1 MNYIWELLRKA
12 GGSSFELA
20 VWGMY
25 FGIFLACLLALYEKR
40 VIGGFVRTLLKKE
53 AFSPEKAMTLQ
64 ELGYGKNPFVRGALR
79 GKTALSSLV
88 YMPGEDPEITG
99 APEEGDIHAQI
110 HARPAIRSAA
120 AVKSADARFYIPAP
134 LRHRAALR
142 FEQHGT
148 HLMAVLVA
156 VGAFALLALAI
167 LWLMPKVSSYV
178 GDIFRSLFAGF

>member
-64 ELGYGKNPFVRGALR
+64 ELDTEKIPSSGERCGAR
-79 GKTALSSLV
+79 PPLSSLV

-99 APEEGDIHAQI
+99 APRRETFTRRFMRA
-110 HARPAIRSAA
+110 PRS
-120 AVKSADARFYIPAP
+120 VPP
-134 LRHRAALR
+134 
-142 FEQHGT
+142 
-148 HLMAVLVA
+148 
-156 VGAFALLALAI
+156 
-167 LWLMPKVSSYV
+167 PP
-178 GDIFRSLFAGF
+178 

>member
-88 YMPGEDPEITG
+88 YMPGEDPGDHGG
-99 APEEGDIHAQI
+99 ARGGRHSRADSCAPRDPFRRRREKRG
-110 HARPAIRSAA
+110 R
-120 AVKSADARFYIPAP
+120 AVLYPRAFAP
-134 LRHRAALR
+134 PCRAA
-142 FEQHGT
+142 
-148 HLMAVLVA
+148 
-156 VGAFALLALAI
+156 I
-167 LWLMPKVSSYV
+167 
-178 GDIFRSLFAGF
+178 